1 MDLLVQDDAVYR
13 KSRRDP
19 TSSYQTRNN
28 QLVASL
34 YEKKSID
41 LREKLN
47 LVINNAVSPKLYG
60 LPKVHKDGTPM
71 RPVVAFIGSPTY
83 ALAKYVA
90 TLLSPLS
97 NSPYNVKDSME
108 LSRDI
113 NGKKLPEG
121 FILASLDVISL
132 FTNIPV
138 RFALEEVERRFH
150 EIEGHTKIEKKDF
163 MRMLDLCLTTG
174 YFSYNDE
181 IYLQLDGVAM
191 GSPISPIIAD
201 VVMQRLL
208 DMTLGMSSLRICCVR
223 KYVDDLLVAVHRD
236 DVDAMLDL
244 VNSFHDN
251 LKFTLELEVEGKLAY
266 LDMWLHR
273 NEDNTLC
280 TSWYSKPCASNRILN
295 FNSGHAMNMIL
306 NVGRNLVRRIRMLTT
321 KQGVDVDAQI
331 SRILQLNDF
340 PLSVIRKLLMTQR
353 PRDAE
358 VDVVDAPFRSLGYIK
373 GVSEKIKKRVT
384 GSADVRLSLVPVERV
399 RKFFTHLKDK
409 VPLGLRS
416 NVVYEIPCSGCT
428 KKYVGTTKQF
438 LRARLGQHQRDS
450 RNAADKRETSALCQ
464 HVAET
469 GHSFAF
475 DDARVLDSHRI
486 YSKRMFLEMLHI
498 KND

>member
-1 MDLLVQDDAVYR
+1 
-13 KSRRDP
+13 
-19 TSSYQTRNN
+19 
-28 QLVASL
+28 
-34 YEKKSID
+34 
-41 LREKLN
+41 
-47 LVINNAVSPKLYG
+47 
-60 LPKVHKDGTPM
+60 M

-251 LKFTLELEVEGKLAY
+251 LKFT
-266 LDMWLHR
+266 H
-273 NEDNTLC
+273 
-280 TSWYSKPCASNRILN
+280 
-295 FNSGHAMNMIL
+295 
-306 NVGRNLVRRIRMLTT
+306 
-321 KQGVDVDAQI
+321 
-331 SRILQLNDF
+331 
-340 PLSVIRKLLMTQR
+340 
-353 PRDAE
+353 
-358 VDVVDAPFRSLGYIK
+358 
-373 GVSEKIKKRVT
+373 
-384 GSADVRLSLVPVERV
+384 
-399 RKFFTHLKDK
+399 
-409 VPLGLRS
+409 
-416 NVVYEIPCSGCT
+416 
-428 KKYVGTTKQF
+428 
-438 LRARLGQHQRDS
+438 
-450 RNAADKRETSALCQ
+450 
-464 HVAET
+464 ET
-469 GHSFAF
+469 GGGRRCT
-475 DDARVLDSHRI
+475 DLPDSAI
-486 YSKRMFLEMLHI
+486 E
-498 KND
+498 